1 VALLGQ
7 VQRLFERTYGRPAGV
22 DLEACVVGPRRF
34 AELASRSENHPE
46 MSDWARFFFYVEGAD
61 LRLALFYAEEMIET
75 LEARDPRRGLSESNV
90 LPLLVFTEEASHALH
105 TTYAFGEGGPG
116 RVSGEEFLA
125 ELELMA
131 RIDAYLLLRHFV
143 GALVRRLA
151 PSDLAWVRHQAL
163 TRWDVPYDDPEM
175 ADRYR
180 GTAGHGVRG
189 SAGGRAGQAPAE
201 GAARLSRPADA
212 GEALA
217 RRSRGPV
224 RGARRLVV
232 HRARRLDPPSGA
244 ISSRIAGFRGSGGG
258 RARER
263 PRGSGRPRP

>member
-1 VALLGQ
+1 MALLGQ

-34 AELASRSENHPE
+34 AELASRSEDHPE
-46 MSDWARFFFYVEGAD
+46 MSDWARFFFYVEGAN

-105 TTYAFGEGGPG
+105 TTYAFGEGGPA

-143 GALVRRLA
+143 GALARRLA

-180 GTAGHGVRG
+180 G
-189 SAGGRAGQAPAE
+189 
-201 GAARLSRPADA
+201 AARLATAFVDRLEAAPARGRLRELRA
-212 GEALA
+212 FRALPMPEK
-217 RRSRGPV
+217 RSRVEPGD
-224 RGARRLVV
+224 RSAE
-232 HRARRLDPPSGA
+232 
-244 ISSRIAGFRGSGGG
+244 GGDWST
-258 RARER
+258 ER
-263 PRGSGRPRP
+263 DD